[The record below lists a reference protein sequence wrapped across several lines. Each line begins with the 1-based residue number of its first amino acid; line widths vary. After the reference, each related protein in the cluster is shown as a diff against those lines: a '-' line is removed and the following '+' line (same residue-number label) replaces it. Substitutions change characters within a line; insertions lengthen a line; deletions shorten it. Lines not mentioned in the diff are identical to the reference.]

1 MRTPLL
7 LSSRH
12 CSHEPRWHAECVD
25 GNNLPS
31 AAEFLTGLRG
41 IGNPSLA
48 ELLPVSVVSLVR
60 SSYGATIV
68 GLYLFPEIL
77 AQTSYLLLAKDDLE
91 LLILLPVLQVL

>member
-1 MRTPLL
+1 M
-7 LSSRH
+7 
-12 CSHEPRWHAECVD
+12 D

-68 GLYLFPEIL
+68 GLCLFPEIL
-77 AQTSYLLLAKDDLE
+77 AQTSYLLCS
-91 LLILLPVLQVL
+91 